1 MYCYN
6 CMKQLEEGMMFCPFC
21 GGSTTPEDI
30 PHHLL
35 PGTVLQNKYLVGN
48 SIGEGGFG
56 ITYVGLDINLKL
68 KIAIKEFYPNGYAN
82 RNNKVTNRVTL
93 NYQKEGE
100 YFKNGREQFLRE
112 AQSLAKFSEENG
124 IVDVRDYFTE
134 NDTAYIIMEY
144 VDGETLSE
152 RIRKRGVFE
161 SSEMFRMMLPIM
173 RSLKK
178 MHSENI
184 IHRDISPDNIKVTED
199 GSFKLLDFGSAR
211 YFSGAQKK
219 TMSVMLKPG
228 FAPFEQYSNENDQ
241 GPWTDVYGLC
251 ATIYKCITDKTPA
264 TSLNR
269 TQNDPLK
276 KPSELGITIS
286 EALQNVLM
294 YGLAVYPENRCPDMN
309 RLIELTEAALQ
320 NGNVHVNENKR
331 VEEDI
336 NRTRKADE
344 QYKTMFADGK
354 NYNDSYYFNSDYIN
368 RGSVGEEAANNDLQ
382 LQIKK
387 TDPPKTN
394 KVLIALLI
402 VLSVL
407 VIAAIGAVTAF
418 VIVSDD
424 SSDKKKETTV
434 ASDTVSDGDNNDS
447 EDSGDD
453 KSDEE
458 ENKKMVD
465 VTGKKLSDAIEEIDN
480 LGIKAV
486 TTEKYSSTVAEG
498 FVISQN
504 IKPGESVQRGDT
516 VDLVVSKGKA
526 VNDAPYN
533 QKVVV
538 TADSGSSYGTMN
550 VLNWEDGEW
559 VSKFS
564 CSATVGKGGISSD
577 NSESNTLTPKGSF
590 RLGVVLTASGVS
602 TNMQTKLVNSGT
614 VVCDDVRYPEYYNQI
629 FNSLPSGV
637 SGDPIG
643 KKLTNG
649 QNNALIFIE
658 HNGNGFSSSGVSIY
672 NSSVITICGCY
683 NSIAPTGGCIDI
695 SASDMNT
702 LLGVLDS
709 SKNPYIIT
717 EVE

>member
-1 MYCYN
+1 MYCYH
-6 CMKQLEEGMMFCPFC
+6 CMNQLEDGTLYCPYC
-21 GGSTTPEDI
+21 GKSTIPEDI
-30 PHHLL
+30 PHHLV
-35 PGTVLQNKYLVGN
+35 PGTVLQNKYLVGH

-56 ITYVGLDINLKL
+56 ITYVGLDLNLKL

-82 RNNKVTNRVTL
+82 RNNKVTNKITI
-93 NYQKEGE
+93 NFQKEGE
-100 YFKNGREQFLRE
+100 YFLNGKEQFLRE
-112 AQSLAKFSEENG
+112 AQSLAKFSKENG
-124 IVDVRDYFTE
+124 IVNVRDFFTE

-144 VDGETLSE
+144 IDGETLADMLKQRGLFEASE
-152 RIRKRGVFE
+152 I
-161 SSEMFRMMLPIM
+161 FRLMLPIM

-199 GSFKLLDFGSAR
+199 GSLKLMDFGSAR
-211 YFSGAQKK
+211 YFAGAQKK
-219 TMSVMLKPG
+219 TMSIMLKPG
-228 FAPFEQYSNENDQ
+228 FAPYEQYSSDGNQ

-251 ATIYKCITDKTPA
+251 ATIYKCITDKTPPN
-264 TSLNR
+264 SLNR
-269 TQNDPLK
+269 IQSDPLK
-276 KPSELGITIS
+276 KPSELGIGIS
-286 EALQNVLM
+286 DALQNVLM
-294 YGLAVYPENRCPDMN
+294 YGLTVYPENRCPDMN
-309 RLIELTEAALQ
+309 KLIEITEAALR
-320 NGNVHVNENKR
+320 NETVR
-331 VEEDI
+331 VYHDNSVENEI
-336 NRTRKADE
+336 NHTRKADE
-344 QYKTMFADGK
+344 QYQTLFADQTPPELFNPDRNPVK
-354 NYNDSYYFNSDYIN
+354 PNPVSIDPVNDDWK
-368 RGSVGEEAANNDLQ
+368 EQ
-382 LQIKK
+382 LRKPE
-387 TDPPKTN
+387 PPKIN
-394 KVLIALLI
+394 KMLVVLLI
-402 VLSVL
+402 VLSIL
-407 VIAAIGAVTAF
+407 VVGAIGAITAF
-418 VIVSDD
+418 VIVSGD
-424 SSDKKKETTV
+424 SSDKKKETTAV
-434 ASDTVSDGDNNDS
+434 SDTVSDNESGNS
-447 EDSGDD
+447 GAVSDSGDSD
-453 KSDEE
+453 KE

-465 VTGKKLSDAIEEIDN
+465 VTGKKLSDAIEEIN
-480 LGIKAV
+480 KLGIKAV